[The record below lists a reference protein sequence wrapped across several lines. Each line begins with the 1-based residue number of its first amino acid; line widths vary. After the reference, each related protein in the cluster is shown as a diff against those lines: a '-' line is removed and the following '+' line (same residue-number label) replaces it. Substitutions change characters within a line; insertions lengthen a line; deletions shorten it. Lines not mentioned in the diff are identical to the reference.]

1 MAEDKNIESPVEVE
15 DIDPPEIESEDP
27 PVELLEAETE
37 DTGQFNFKLPD
48 LKSLTKTKPVQKKAE
63 VPSVDLGDDPV
74 RLYLREIGRVDLLNP
89 DQEFWLATR
98 LHATR
103 TINSIRQSHPA
114 LKNEPN
120 SPTEIYKIVIDK
132 LVTSWRRLQEDSEKL
147 GHQSPDLR
155 LILAESRV
163 LRQIW
168 DAGKPSQ
175 LRRYLAEGAWGQD
188 PHWDEVARQ
197 AIEVFSVL
205 YLLPDNLAN
214 YLDNALTKRGK
225 LPSKATLLKRLT
237 DDALLEREILFS
249 HENAQEAHEALIRAN
264 LRLVVSVAKRYM
276 GRGNSFD
283 DLDPGGE
290 YWAAQGCYKIRPCP
304 RF

>member
-132 LVTSWRRLQEDSEKL
+132 LVTSWRRLQEDF
-147 GHQSPDLR
+147 
-155 LILAESRV
+155 
-163 LRQIW
+163 
-168 DAGKPSQ
+168 GKIGTSI
-175 LRRYLAEGAWGQD
+175 A
-188 PHWDEVARQ
+188 
-197 AIEVFSVL
+197 
-205 YLLPDNLAN
+205 
-214 YLDNALTKRGK
+214 
-225 LPSKATLLKRLT
+225 
-237 DDALLEREILFS
+237 
-249 HENAQEAHEALIRAN
+249 
-264 LRLVVSVAKRYM
+264 
-276 GRGNSFD
+276 
-283 DLDPGGE
+283 
-290 YWAAQGCYKIRPCP
+290 
-304 RF
+304 